1 MKSKYLFIV
10 VLWLNVLTVKAQQ
23 NGGIYYTESAFRT
36 QQISI
41 PANCQLG
48 KKAIQV
54 SDFFLRPYVYIQT
67 GQGKIKIHQDSIYAI
82 QNCDGNI
89 YRIWKQ
95 KAYLLSD
102 NGKLKIYSYNYAE
115 TVKKRTLRSIRY
127 ERKPRTDYFFSV
139 NDTSA
144 IVPLT
149 LTNVRLALLSNS
161 RFDKEIELAFP
172 DDASLKT
179 MQGNQFR
186 INQFISEKT
195 NNN

>member
-1 MKSKYLFIV
+1 M
-10 VLWLNVLTVKAQQ
+10 VLWLNSLTVKAQQ
-23 NGGIYYTESAFRT
+23 TGGIYRTEPAYRA

-41 PANCQLG
+41 PANCGLG

-67 GQGKIKIHQDSIYAI
+67 AQGKIKIHEDSIYAI
-82 QNCDGNI
+82 QNCDGAI
-89 YRIWKQ
+89 YRIWRQ

-102 NGKLKIYSYNYAE
+102 NGKLKIYCHASE
-115 TVKKRTLRSIRY
+115 ELVGKRTLRSIRY
-127 ERKPRTDYFFSV
+127 ERKPMTDYYFSV
-139 NDTSA
+139 NDTSR

-149 LTNVRLALLSNS
+149 RTNVKLALLSEKQLEKQ
-161 RFDKEIELAFP
+161 FELAFP

-186 INQFISEKT
+186 INQFIANKP

>member
-1 MKSKYLFIV
+1 MKPINLLII
-10 VLWLNVLTVKAQQ
+10 VLWLNILTVKAQQ
-23 NGGIYYTESAFRT
+23 TGGIYCTGSAFRA

-67 GQGKIKIHQDSIYAI
+67 EQGKIKIHEDSIYAI

-102 NGKLKIYSYNYAE
+102 NGKLKIYSHDYTE
-115 TVKKRTLRSIRY
+115 TVRKRTLRSIRY
-127 ERKPRTDYFFSV
+127 ERKPMTDYYFSV
-139 NDTSA
+139 NDTSE

-149 LTNVRLALLSNS
+149 LTNVRLALLSNKQ
-161 RFDKEIELAFP
+161 FEKELKHAFP

-179 MQGNQFR
+179 KLGNQFR
-186 INQFISEKT
+186 INQFITEIT
-195 NNN
+195 NN

>member
-1 MKSKYLFIV
+1 MKPINLLII
-10 VLWLNVLTVKAQQ
+10 VLWLNILTVNAQQ
-23 NGGIYYTESAFRT
+23 TGGIYRTESAFRP

-48 KKAIQV
+48 EKAIQV
-54 SDFFLRPYVYIQT
+54 SDFFLRPYVYIHT
-67 GQGKIKIHQDSIYAI
+67 DQGKIKIHEDSIYAI
-82 QNCDGNI
+82 QNCEGNI

-115 TVKKRTLRSIRY
+115 TVKKRTVWSILY
-127 ERKPRTDYFFSV
+127 EQKPMTDYFFSV

-149 LTNVRLALLSNS
+149 LTNVRLALLSNKQ
-161 RFDKEIELAFP
+161 FDRELELAFP

-186 INQFISEKT
+186 INQFISDKK